1 METFFMIKLTFFV
14 VSILVIFKYGFKEI
28 IEFKDDYNNNNKL
41 RWNENLLDE
50 YNMDNGYQS
59 KASKDESL
67 LYRIFKYENKKIK
80 KIN

>member
-1 METFFMIKLTFFV
+1 MEIFFMIKLTFFV

-41 RWNENLLDE
+41 RWNEDLLDE
-50 YNMDNGYQS
+50 YNMDDRYQS

-67 LYRIFKYENKKIK
+67 LYRIFKYENKE
-80 KIN
+80 N